1 MTLLFYIYGC
11 WFRLPWNISR
21 NPSKKYMY
29 QRLTWVHAL
38 SKDETNYTWLDSHM
52 FLKHLLE
59 ETDPKERS
67 EQGASMMV
75 IKVKDS
81 RENVK
86 KNRKKILMT
95 KIKMKAIR

>member
-1 MTLLFYIYGC
+1 
-11 WFRLPWNISR
+11 
-21 NPSKKYMY
+21 
-29 QRLTWVHAL
+29 
-38 SKDETNYTWLDSHM
+38 
-52 FLKHLLE
+52 
-59 ETDPKERS
+59 
-67 EQGASMMV
+67 MMV